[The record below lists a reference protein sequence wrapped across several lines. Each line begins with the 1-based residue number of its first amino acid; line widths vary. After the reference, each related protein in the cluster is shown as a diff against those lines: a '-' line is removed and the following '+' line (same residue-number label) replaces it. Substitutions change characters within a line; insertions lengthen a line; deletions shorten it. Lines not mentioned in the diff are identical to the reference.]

1 MTKANL
7 DTFFKVADTG
17 GCIAVESER
26 GTGCQTYR
34 LQKLPNIV
42 RRVESFWGT
51 HERNCAWVDTK
62 HGRVLAV
69 KATGTLFKANGECL
83 SSPNMRMIGGSDES

>member
-1 MTKANL
+1 MTKPNSY
-7 DTFFKVADTG
+7 TFFKLADTR

-34 LQKLPNIV
+34 LKKLPNIV
-42 RRVESFWGT
+42 RKVESFWGT
-51 HERNCAWVDTK
+51 FERDCALVDTADGK
-62 HGRVLAV
+62 FYAV

>member
-1 MTKANL
+1 MTKPNSY
-7 DTFFKVADTG
+7 TFFKLSDTR

-34 LQKLPNIV
+34 LKKLPNIV

-51 HERNCAWVDTK
+51 FERDCALVDTPDGK
-62 HGRVLAV
+62 FIAV